1 MSDVEV
7 VSLDRVLIATADLE
21 ASTRQ
26 FTELLGLEFGAVV
39 DPPAAPI
46 ANRTSRIGVEFVSGD
61 DGSAVQRF
69 LERNGPGCTRCRSKL
84 PTSTRRANHSRR
96 TASTLSTRSN
106 SRVSRGVLPPIF
118 VRGRHGRPH
127 GVRSSPPGRIGRRR
141 VGMDSRRG
149 RLTSVRS

>member
-69 LERNGPGCTRCRSKL
+69 LERNGPGLYAVSFEVADVDEARESL
-84 PTSTRRANHSRR
+84 AAN
-96 TASTLSTRSN
+96 
-106 SRVSRGVLPPIF
+106 GVDPVDEVELEGFHEVFYHPSSF
-118 VRGRHGRPH
+118 EGVMVALTEYDRPH
-127 GVRSSPPGRIGRRR
+127 PAESAAAESGWTR
-141 VGMDSRRG
+141 DADD
-149 RLTSVRS
+149 